1 MLIVDS
7 QLAIAAGWEA
17 HLSAARGVVGL
28 RVCQPVVVLTR
39 CPSWGHVARE
49 RCKPAVRS
57 LFLRLLPPPK
67 KVRRT
72 ERQFGSGQNPHIPR
86 SFKPASPLHLPQTSG
101 PQAPL

>member
-49 RCKPAVRS
+49 RCKP
-57 LFLRLLPPPK
+57 
-67 KVRRT
+67 
-72 ERQFGSGQNPHIPR
+72 GSF
-86 SFKPASPLHLPQTSG
+86 S
-101 PQAPL
+101 